1 MPKGMVPKVPKVPNT
16 QNAPNPSTLEAQFD
30 DEFSVCGHPRQKM
43 PYGMNHHRSTA
54 TIRES
59 RKLKGTHFGNHESA
73 GAEKGADLEP
83 AMRFGLNLR
92 DQYWREFPIC
102 SSSRESNP
110 FFSLDL

>member
-1 MPKGMVPKVPKVPNT
+1 ML
-16 QNAPNPSTLEAQFD
+16 QNPDGKLLLTFAGDGCDSIPSRQAERLLEY
-30 DEFSVCGHPRQKM
+30 
-43 PYGMNHHRSTA
+43 YGMHHHRSTA

-59 RKLKGTHFGNHESA
+59 RKLKGTHFRNHESA
-73 GAEKGADLEP
+73 GAEKGADWEP

-92 DQYWREFPIC
+92 DPYLGEFPIC